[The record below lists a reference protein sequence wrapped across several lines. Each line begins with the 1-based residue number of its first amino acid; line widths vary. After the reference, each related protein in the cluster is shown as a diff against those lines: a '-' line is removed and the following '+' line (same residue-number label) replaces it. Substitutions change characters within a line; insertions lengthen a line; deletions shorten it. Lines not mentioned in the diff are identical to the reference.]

1 MQKREAKFQ
10 IWFKHWLQANWR
22 KESAA
27 FELKVSKTDTI
38 SMGVFR
44 PHQLQS
50 LLLAKT
56 EMLYFKISDMSFSQ
70 LPFDCFVLRKSGAY
84 VVIKFRSGVVM
95 IDIEKLLAKKCVS
108 LSFEDARKIGT
119 ELPF

>member
-10 IWFKHWLQANWR
+10 IWFKHYLQSKWLG
-22 KESAA
+22 KSAA
-27 FELKVSKTDTI
+27 FELKVAKTDRI
-38 SMGVFR
+38 SYKVFL

-50 LLLAKT
+50 LLLAKKG
-56 EMLYFKISDMSFSQ
+56 MLYFKIPDMSFSQ
-70 LPFDCFVLRKSGAY
+70 LPFDCFVLKESEAY

-108 LSFEDARKIGT
+108 LSFKTARKIGV
-119 ELPF
+119 ELSF